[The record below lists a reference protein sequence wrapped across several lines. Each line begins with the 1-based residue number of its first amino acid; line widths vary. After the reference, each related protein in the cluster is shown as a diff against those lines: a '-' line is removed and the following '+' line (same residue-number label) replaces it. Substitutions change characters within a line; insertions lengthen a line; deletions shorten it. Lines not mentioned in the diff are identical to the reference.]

1 MTVKNLDIRSPRLYI
16 LIRKKAELLIKTE
29 SRGGN
34 MKVIYVLSD
43 STGETAERVIR
54 AALSQFYEDDVRVQ
68 RLFKVSTQADVQQAL
83 TVAVHEPGLLVYTL
97 VDPHLAEAVERVAE
111 ENGLITVD
119 LLSPLIYNLS
129 RYLGAPSREKPGLLH
144 RIDTD
149 YYRRIEAVNF
159 TVKHDD
165 GQETRYLH
173 RADLVLVGVSRTS
186 KTPLSMYLA
195 HKGYKVAN
203 VPLVFGIEPPV
214 ELFEIDQSKIVGLL
228 IDPKRL
234 VEVRTSRLINMR
246 QSPRGSY
253 NDFQQ
258 VEDELS
264 ACRKLYRKHPEWYI
278 LNITNRS
285 VEEAASEIMRHV
297 DLSSSPYLYESGQ

>member
-1 MTVKNLDIRSPRLYI
+1 M
-16 LIRKKAELLIKTE
+16 KT
-29 SRGGN
+29 
-34 MKVIYVLSD
+34 IYVLSD

-54 AALSQFYEDDVRVQ
+54 AALSQFYDDDVRVH
-68 RLFKVSTQADVQQAL
+68 RLSKVSSQSDVQQAMSLVML
-83 TVAVHEPGLLVYTL
+83 TPGLVVYTL
-97 VDPHLAEAVERVAE
+97 VDPHLSEAVERVAE
-111 ENGLITVD
+111 ECGLITVD
-119 LLSPLIYNLS
+119 LLSPLIYSLS

-149 YYRRIEAVNF
+149 YYRRVEAVNF

-173 RADLVLVGVSRTS
+173 KADLVLVGVSRSS

-203 VPLVFGIEPPV
+203 VPIVFGIAPPE

-234 VEVRTSRLINMR
+234 VEIRTSRLINMR

-253 NDFQQ
+253 NDYQQ
-258 VEDELS
+258 VEEEIS
-264 ACRKLYRKHPEWYI
+264 ACRQLYRKHPEWYI
-278 LNITNRS
+278 LNITNKS
-285 VEEAASEIMRHV
+285 VEEAASEIMRRMEMNV
-297 DLSSSPYLYESGQ
+297 GAEY

>member
-1 MTVKNLDIRSPRLYI
+1 M
-16 LIRKKAELLIKTE
+16 KT
-29 SRGGN
+29 
-34 MKVIYVLSD
+34 IYVLSD

-54 AALSQFYEDDVRVQ
+54 AALSQFYDENVRVH
-68 RLFKVSTQADVQQAL
+68 RLFQVRSQADVQQAMS
-83 TVAVHEPGLLVYTL
+83 VAANDPGMVVYTI
-97 VDPHLAEAVERVAE
+97 VDPMLSEVVERVAE
-111 ENGLITVD
+111 EAGLITVD
-119 LLSPLIYNLS
+119 LLSPLLYNLS
-129 RYLGAPSREKPGLLH
+129 RFLGVTSQGKPGLLH

-149 YYRRIEAVNF
+149 YYRRVEAVNY

-173 RADLVLVGVSRTS
+173 KADLVLVGVSRSS

-203 VPLVFGIEPPV
+203 VPLVFGIAPPA

-234 VEVRTSRLINMR
+234 VEIRTSRLINMH

-253 NDFQQ
+253 NDYHL
-258 VEDELS
+258 VEEELA
-264 ACRKLYRKHPEWYI
+264 ACKQLYRQHSDWFVM
-278 LNITNRS
+278 NITNKS
-285 VEEAASEIMRHV
+285 VEEAASEIMRRM
-297 DLSSSPYLYESGQ
+297 DIKILQ

>member
-1 MTVKNLDIRSPRLYI
+1 M
-16 LIRKKAELLIKTE
+16 KT
-29 SRGGN
+29 
-34 MKVIYVLSD
+34 IYVLSD

-54 AALSQFYEDDVRVQ
+54 AALSQFYDEDVRVL
-68 RLFKVSTQADVQQAL
+68 RLSKVGSTAEVQQAMS
-83 TVAVHEPGLLVYTL
+83 VAVHAPGLVVYTL

-111 ENGLITVD
+111 ESGLITVD

-149 YYRRIEAVNF
+149 YYRRVEAVNF

-173 RADLVLVGVSRTS
+173 KADLVLVGVSRSS

-203 VPLVFGIEPPV
+203 VPLVYGIDPPV

-234 VEVRTSRLINMR
+234 VEIRTSRLINMR

-253 NDFQQ
+253 NDYHLI
-258 VEDELS
+258 EEELA
-264 ACRKLYRKHPEWYI
+264 ACRQLYRKHAEWFI
-278 LNITNRS
+278 LNITNKS
-285 VEEAASEIMRHV
+285 VEEAASEIMRRMDV
-297 DLSSSPYLYESGQ
+297 GVPPKVQ